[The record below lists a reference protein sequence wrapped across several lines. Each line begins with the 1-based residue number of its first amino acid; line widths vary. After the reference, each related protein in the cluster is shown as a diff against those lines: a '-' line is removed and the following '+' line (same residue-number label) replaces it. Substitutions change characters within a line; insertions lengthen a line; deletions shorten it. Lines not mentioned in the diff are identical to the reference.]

1 MTRYQVILTNGKT
14 INVPSDKARTAYEE
28 ISQYGLEAVIE
39 RAKRTRAYKA
49 AEKENGEVRVHT
61 IICPDGEE
69 VTQF

>member
-1 MTRYQVILTNGKT
+1 MTRYQVTLTNGKT

-28 ISQYGLEAVIE
+28 ISQYGLQAVIE

-49 AEKENGEVRVHT
+49 AEKENEEIRVQI
-61 IICPDGEE
+61 IICPNGEE